1 MERQW
6 ILIIHKSLFPLSC
19 SPTFALQTGPV
30 SVCCQASALAR
41 NAAAWDLSLHHQPEP
56 NGQRR
61 TYLYLLQIKH
71 IYTATELQGAEML
84 QGSLSAD
91 TLWQDHGVMH
101 TSLAA
106 AKARAQFWHFR
117 QVRLAACP
125 GREQGVLYEAQ
136 GLGVPYLQIPG
147 LHLLDGQY
155 EKPPLDCSFHALI
168 LLKL

>member
-1 MERQW
+1 MTSKRHTPCEGKTGHLPRG
-6 ILIIHKSLFPLSC
+6 LGSAGRC
-19 SPTFALQTGPV
+19 SVPWLGPGHV
-30 SVCCQASALAR
+30 VV
-41 NAAAWDLSLHHQPEP
+41 
-56 NGQRR
+56 
-61 TYLYLLQIKH
+61 
-71 IYTATELQGAEML
+71 GAEML

-101 TSLAA
+101 TSSAA